1 MKSLTIHQHTKIQ
14 DLAEF
19 FNKVGDADRVR
30 GEKLDN
36 GLTRLYV
43 RDRSFLTVIKEH
55 LFEDDKLRVAKS
67 RTLAQD
73 AIREVLKQRDGGT
86 MIDAAMQRIDT
97 ALTQTRNDLRPV
109 DFRESIRNIDSLHNA
124 QQPFRERVK
133 AALHTCT
140 DRIPK
145 ENVSL
150 QHATISF
157 MQSVGSMRA
166 AEQGYLA
173 NEIMRII
180 STADTSTT
188 ANGIVWAEDPSMAQ
202 TNPIRVEITRSSR
215 EDVTA
220 LFHFLGAQGAPTPG
234 SINYEGIV
242 RLAEDWQKL
251 DERNKVPEQLSPSL
265 QALQVF
271 FSELNT
277 ARSALTGIGFVRGNL
292 TEQNAD
298 GLVMT
303 SGLNPADEAAFAG
316 RHDKVFVTALKNITS
331 QLFENE
337 LTEFVVD
344 PPLSRSS
351 ARTITAAHCPFYMGG
366 QPSINALHDLYQEIS
381 TRLAHDQMT
390 AEKTSKTPTRSVV
403 IPLLGVD
410 PIHRYPARE
419 GLAVMADEVMK
430 MRNRFPDIFFKIL
443 LPDGVTDEEMVTLL
457 KNEESKQAKA
467 PV

>member
-19 FNKVGDADRVR
+19 FDNVGDADRVR

-97 ALTQTRNDLRPV
+97 ALIQTRNDLRPV

-150 QHATISF
+150 QQATILF

-173 NEIMRII
+173 NELMRII
-180 STADTSTT
+180 SAADTSTT

-202 TNPIRVEITRSSR
+202 TNPIRVEITGSSR

-220 LFHFLGAQGAPTPG
+220 LFHFLGAQGAPTTG
-234 SINYEGIV
+234 SVDYEGIV
-242 RLAEDWQKL
+242 SLAEDWQKL
-251 DERNKVPEQLSPSL
+251 DGQNKVPKQLSPSL

-271 FSELNT
+271 FSELNS
-277 ARSALTGIGFVRGNL
+277 ARSALAGIGFVRGNL

-303 SGLNPADEAAFAG
+303 SGLNLADEAAFAG

-331 QLFENE
+331 QSFENE

-366 QPSINALHDLYQEIS
+366 PPSINALHDLYQEIS

>member
-1 MKSLTIHQHTKIQ
+1 M
-14 DLAEF
+14 
-19 FNKVGDADRVR
+19 
-30 GEKLDN
+30 
-36 GLTRLYV
+36 
-43 RDRSFLTVIKEH
+43 
-55 LFEDDKLRVAKS
+55 
-67 RTLAQD
+67 
-73 AIREVLKQRDGGT
+73 
-86 MIDAAMQRIDT
+86 
-97 ALTQTRNDLRPV
+97 

-145 ENVSL
+145 ENGSL
-150 QHATISF
+150 QQATISF

-173 NEIMRII
+173 NELMRII
-180 STADTSTT
+180 SAADSSTT

-202 TNPIRVEITRSSR
+202 TNPIRVEITGSSR

-220 LFHFLGAQGAPTPG
+220 LFHFLGAQGAPTTG
-234 SINYEGIV
+234 SVDYEGIV
-242 RLAEDWQKL
+242 SLAEDWQKL
-251 DERNKVPEQLSPSL
+251 DGQNKVPEQLSPSL

-277 ARSALTGIGFVRGNL
+277 ARSALAGIGFVRGNL

-303 SGLNPADEAAFAG
+303 SGLNLADDAAFAG

-331 QLFENE
+331 QSFENE

-366 QPSINALHDLYQEIS
+366 PPSINALHDLYQEIS

>member
-86 MIDAAMQRIDT
+86 MIDAAMRRIDT

-150 QHATISF
+150 QQATILF

-173 NEIMRII
+173 NELMRII
-180 STADTSTT
+180 SAADTSTT

-220 LFHFLGAQGAPTPG
+220 LFHFLGAQGAPTSG

-251 DERNKVPEQLSPSL
+251 DGQNKVPKQLSPSL

-271 FSELNT
+271 F
-277 ARSALTGIGFVRGNL
+277 
-292 TEQNAD
+292 QN
-298 GLVMT
+298 
-303 SGLNPADEAAFAG
+303 
-316 RHDKVFVTALKNITS
+316 
-331 QLFENE
+331 
-337 LTEFVVD
+337 
-344 PPLSRSS
+344 
-351 ARTITAAHCPFYMGG
+351 
-366 QPSINALHDLYQEIS
+366 
-381 TRLAHDQMT
+381 
-390 AEKTSKTPTRSVV
+390 
-403 IPLLGVD
+403 
-410 PIHRYPARE
+410 
-419 GLAVMADEVMK
+419 
-430 MRNRFPDIFFKIL
+430 
-443 LPDGVTDEEMVTLL
+443 
-457 KNEESKQAKA
+457 
-467 PV
+467 

>member
-19 FNKVGDADRVR
+19 FDNVGDADRVR

-150 QHATISF
+150 QQATILF
-157 MQSVGSMRA
+157 IQSVGSMRA

-173 NEIMRII
+173 NELMRII
-180 STADTSTT
+180 SAADTSTT

-202 TNPIRVEITRSSR
+202 TNPIRVEITGSSR

-220 LFHFLGAQGAPTPG
+220 LFHFLGAQGAPTTG
-234 SINYEGIV
+234 SVDYEGIV
-242 RLAEDWQKL
+242 SLAEDWQKL
-251 DERNKVPEQLSPSL
+251 DGQNKVPEQLSPSL

-277 ARSALTGIGFVRGNL
+277 ARSALAGIGFVRGNL

-303 SGLNPADEAAFAG
+303 SGLNLADDAAFAG
-316 RHDKVFVTALKNITS
+316 RHDKVFVTELKNITS
-331 QLFENE
+331 QSFENE

-366 QPSINALHDLYQEIS
+366 PPSINALHDLYQEIS